1 MMLIELGRIAYAVP
15 FLIVMFTPGED
26 ANPTVE
32 KVSDI
37 SLIVANFLWI
47 GLAINI
53 SGHFSFFKTQLA
65 LKSDPEG
72 YKEIAENDRTFQK
85 FVDILIGCEIVTGLA
100 LVAFVIAEPTEATIA
115 AIRYATLIFFTLLA
129 LALIILSFCKMSRFL
144 HDIPKHEK
152 N

>member
-26 ANPTVE
+26 ENPTVE

-37 SLIVANFLWI
+37 SMIVANFLWI

-65 LKSDPEG
+65 LKSDPVG
-72 YKEIAENDRTFQK
+72 HKKIAENDKTFQK
-85 FVDILIGCEIVTGLA
+85 VVDVLIGCEIVTGLA
-100 LVAFVIAEPTEATIA
+100 LAVFIIAEPTEATMAPILN
-115 AIRYATLIFFTLLA
+115 ATLIFFTLLA
-129 LALIILSFCKMSRFL
+129 LALIIWTFCRMSRFL
-144 HDIPKHEK
+144 HDIPRHEK

>member
-1 MMLIELGRIAYAVP
+1 M
-15 FLIVMFTPGED
+15 
-26 ANPTVE
+26 
-32 KVSDI
+32 
-37 SLIVANFLWI
+37 
-47 GLAINI
+47 
-53 SGHFSFFKTQLA
+53 
-65 LKSDPEG
+65 
-72 YKEIAENDRTFQK
+72 
-85 FVDILIGCEIVTGLA
+85 TGLA